1 MSAISNTGVLL
12 DAIMKQDLKKC
23 HAMSKIDVS
32 REILWRYHF
41 GALGQCPLH
50 VAVLMAAN
58 SIDALSGEKRD
69 RGVEMIEWLLQ
80 AGAELDVQNSLGGT
94 PLKLALFN
102 ANVGIVSI
110 LISAGANISFEKN
123 DSYGR
128 SALHLACTS
137 IRHFSND
144 CLRTVQ
150 YLIQKR
156 VDVSHRDKVCS

>member
-32 REILWRYHF
+32 REILCRYHF

-50 VAVLMAAN
+50 VAVLMAN
-58 SIDALSGEKRD
+58 SIDTLSWEKRD

-94 PLKLALFN
+94 PLKSALFN

-128 SALHLACTS
+128 SALHLACMN
-137 IRHFSND
+137 IRAQSNE
-144 CLRTVQ
+144 CFKLVQ
-150 YLIQKR
+150 YLIQQR
-156 VDVSHRDKVCS
+156 VDVSHRNEVCL